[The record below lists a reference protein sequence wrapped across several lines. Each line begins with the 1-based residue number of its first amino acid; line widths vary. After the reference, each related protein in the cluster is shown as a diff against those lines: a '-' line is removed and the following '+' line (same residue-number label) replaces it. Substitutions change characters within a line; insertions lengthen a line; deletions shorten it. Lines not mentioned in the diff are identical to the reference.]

1 MRRSNSPLFWLVT
14 VPVVAGLLAG
24 CDGPTD
30 LDRDQEID
38 FRLDL
43 NTYTFGD
50 TATLTLE
57 NGGPNPI
64 GPAALIFCGLHMELE
79 VEGSWTSVDP
89 PPAGVVCTRGVT
101 LEPGEGLEREIPI
114 TSDDFEL
121 GREYRFV
128 VEQGWFEGEDYVT
141 TVVRSDPFTVVE

>member
-1 MRRSNSPLFWLVT
+1 MRRSNSLLFWLVT
-14 VPVVAGLLAG
+14 APVMTGLLAG
-24 CDGPTD
+24 CDGPTE
-30 LDRDQEID
+30 LDREQEID
-38 FRLDL
+38 FRLDRS
-43 NTYTFGD
+43 TYALGD

-79 VEGSWTSVDP
+79 VEGSWKPVDS

-114 TSDDFEL
+114 TSDDFDL

-128 VEQGWFEGEDYVT
+128 VEQIWFENGDPVFVE
-141 TVVRSDPFTVVE
+141 VRTDPFTVVE